1 MKQRLYRKFLQL
13 LCSFLL
19 LLGISISLPAP
30 AAKANI
36 FSDIYNGFKSFSEL
50 PDEVNQLKEGFRQTA
65 EELQQS
71 KEKLADTLREVE
83 AYQSQNAALQEQNRQ
98 LTQMVD
104 ELRNE
109 RTAREQYYNKI
120 KITIFTGIGLIL
132 GYFLLI
138 RLIRFS
144 MRSRS
149 RKGERMR

>member
-1 MKQRLYRKFLQL
+1 MNQKMYRNFIQL
-13 LCSFLL
+13 ICSFLIL
-19 LLGISISLPAP
+19 LVISISLPAP
-30 AAKANI
+30 VAKANI

-83 AYQSQNAALQEQNRQ
+83 VYQSQNAALQEQNRQ

-109 RTAREQYYNKI
+109 RIAREQYYHKI
-120 KITIFTGIGLIL
+120 KITMLTGMGLIL

-149 RKGERMR
+149 RRGERM